1 MSVPENLKK
10 DRSDL
15 VAYWSVPL
23 ADGIYTIE
31 FEHGTTSGKRI
42 LRVNGQEIIRREWM
56 FKLVGNE
63 KFKIGKQEAK
73 CELHVD
79 PLPYFAFGYSLI
91 VDGKP
96 LEKFTEN
103 QNKAMK
109 SWAIVLDG
117 QRYRIILEKQT
128 LDVWLNGEKIEVEH
142 AFAKDGTEINFLVDE
157 NQISIKASTAA
168 KKEGVIH
175 QLFINN
181 NLIEEENEFQE

>member
-10 DRSDL
+10 DYSDL
-15 VAYWSVPL
+15 VAYWTVPL
-23 ADGIYTIE
+23 ADGIHTIE
-31 FEHGTTSGKRI
+31 FEHGTTSGKRV
-42 LRVNGQEIIRREWM
+42 LRVDGQEILRREWM

-63 KFKIGKQEAK
+63 KFKIGKQETR

-79 PLPYFAFGYSLI
+79 PLPYFAFSYSLI

-109 SWAIVLDG
+109 SWGVIVNE
-117 QRYRIILEKQT
+117 QKYRIILEKQT

-142 AFAKDGTEINFLVDE
+142 AFVKDGTEIIFFIDE
-157 NQISIKASTAA
+157 NRISIKASSAV

-175 QLFINN
+175 QLFINED
-181 NLIEEENEFQE
+181 LIEEESECQ